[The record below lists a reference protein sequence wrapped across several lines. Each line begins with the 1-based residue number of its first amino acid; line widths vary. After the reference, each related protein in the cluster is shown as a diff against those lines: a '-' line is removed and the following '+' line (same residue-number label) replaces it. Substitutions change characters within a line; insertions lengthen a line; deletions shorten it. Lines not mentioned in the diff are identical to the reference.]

1 MVGELHIVTVA
12 TESKYYFPYLVKS
25 CRKNGKELEILGMG
39 EKWEGF
45 NWKFKKMIEYLTK
58 LPPHDIVCFI
68 DGYDVLCTRNL
79 NELKTA
85 FIEMKKKHNCKIIA
99 GNDKVQSYIV
109 QFFQYF
115 FFGKCK
121 NESLNSG
128 TYIGYATDLLEIVT
142 KIYELNPKNEADD
155 QVLMT
160 KYCVANPDDICIDVD
175 SELFLTICDS
185 CNELDNHVQINTQT
199 QTQTLMYNN
208 RQPFFIHANG
218 FGFLD
223 NIITKLGY
231 EYNDNIK
238 DKLRNDLFQSKI
250 MLYVNMVFNENMY
263 LFLLLF
269 FLISIVF
276 IFMYRPNSMH
286 KYLKY
291 FYRGF
296 SRRQS

>member
-1 MVGELHIVTVA
+1 MKDELHIVTVA

-45 NWKFKKMIEYLTK
+45 NWKFKKMIEYLKK

-68 DGYDVLCTRNL
+68 DGYDVICTRDT

-85 FIEMKKKHNCKIIA
+85 FIDMQQKYNCKIIA
-99 GNDKVQSYIV
+99 GNDKVQSYLV
-109 QFFQYF
+109 QLFQYI
-115 FFGKCK
+115 FFGKCN

-128 TYIGYATDLLEIVT
+128 TYIGYVNDLLEIVT
-142 KIYELNPKNEADD
+142 KIYELNPLNDADD

-160 KYCVANPDDICIDVD
+160 KYCVANPQDIHIDVD

-185 CNELDNHVQINTQT
+185 CNELDNHVQINK
-199 QTQTLMYNN
+199 QTLLYNN

-218 FGFLD
+218 FGYLD
-223 NIITKLGY
+223 NVIKKLGY

-238 DKLRNDLFQSKI
+238 DQLFRDIFHKKILLYMKLFFI
-250 MLYVNMVFNENMY
+250 ENMY

-269 FLISIVF
+269 VCIISYF
-276 IFMYRPNSMH
+276 IFIYINPPKL
-286 KYLKY
+286 KYLM
-291 FYRGF
+291 
-296 SRRQS
+296 RRLHII